1 MQGEGAANKSRRA
14 AVLLVIAVLVLG
26 IALGVLGTYLE
37 GYRVFGSG
45 MMHRP
50 PRPDRSAAAQQHERQ
65 ARVEQMTKDLSLTAD
80 QQQKL
85 DAALTQMS
93 TTYTGIHQQFGAQ
106 MDQARKQGRESIRAI
121 LTPEQVAKFDE
132 TMRKMDEERK
142 KQQGNN

>member
-1 MQGEGAANKSRRA
+1 MQGDGAANKSRRA

-50 PRPDRSAAAQQHERQ
+50 PRPDRSPAAQQRDRQ
-65 ARVEQMTKDLSLTAD
+65 ARVEQMTKDLGLNAD

-85 DAALTQMS
+85 DATLTQMS
-93 TTYTGIHQQFGAQ
+93 TMYSSIHQQFGTQ
-106 MDQARKQGRESIRAI
+106 MDQARKQGRDSIRAI

>member
-1 MQGEGAANKSRRA
+1 MQGEQSANKSRRA

-45 MMHRP
+45 MMHRT
-50 PRPDRSAAAQQHERQ
+50 RPDHSPAAQQRDRQ
-65 ARVEQMTKDLSLTAD
+65 ARVEQLTKDLGLTAD

-85 DAALTQMS
+85 DGTLTQMS
-93 TTYTGIHQQFGAQ
+93 GTYAGIHQQFGVQ

-121 LTPEQVAKFDE
+121 LTPDQVAKFDE
-132 TMRKMDEERK
+132 MMRKMDEDRK
-142 KQQGNN
+142 KAQGNN

>member
-1 MQGEGAANKSRRA
+1 MQGEGEANKSRRA

-26 IALGVLGTYLE
+26 IALGVLGTCLE

-65 ARVEQMTKDLSLTAD
+65 ARVEQMTKDLGLNAD

-106 MDQARKQGRESIRAI
+106 MDAARKQGRESIRAI

>member
-14 AVLLVIAVLVLG
+14 AVLLVVAVLLLG

-45 MMHRP
+45 MMHRT
-50 PRPDRSAAAQQHERQ
+50 RPDRSPAAQQRDRQ
-65 ARVEQMTKDLSLTAD
+65 ARVEQMTKDLGLSAD

-85 DAALTQMS
+85 DATLTQMS
-93 TTYTGIHQQFGAQ
+93 TTYAGIHQQFTGQ
-106 MDQARKQGRESIRAI
+106 MDGARKQGRESIRAI
-121 LTPEQVAKFDE
+121 LTPEQAAKFDE